1 MSDPLILAASSRQ
14 AQIDAATAA
23 FLAGG
28 GAVQVIVGIE
38 ARYPV
43 RHAWNGND
51 LLLGGGPPTISQ
63 DAADAAL
70 AERIRGL
77 VTMGAGITSLKH
89 TLKADERRIH
99 RVAFANGIQIPNQYK
114 PGTIGHKAKAAPQ
127 TAGRARR
134 AAMVPELTRIAAQ
147 GMTIADMAGQ
157 LGVCA
162 RTVMRTLDEYRI
174 PRRPLPTEWL
184 PGQ

>member
-1 MSDPLILAASSRQ
+1 MSDPLILAAGSRQ
-14 AQIDAATAA
+14 AQIDAATAV

-43 RHAWNGND
+43 RHTWSGND
-51 LLLGGGPPTISQ
+51 LRLGGGAPSLSPE
-63 DAADAAL
+63 DADAAL

-77 VTMGAGITSLKH
+77 VTLGAGITSLKH
-89 TLKADERRIH
+89 TLHADERRIH

-114 PGTIGHKAKAAPQ
+114 PGTVGHKAKAAPR
-127 TAGRARR
+127 TAGQARR

-147 GMTIADMAGQ
+147 GLTIANMAGQ

-162 RTVMRTLDEYRI
+162 RTIMRTLDEYRI